1 MKSKNSRLDAIKII
15 ISSKEVGSQEELLQE
30 LAKEGFRLTQATL
43 SRDLKQLKVAKA
55 ASMNGNYVYVLPNNT
70 MYKRMTEQHSASEM
84 LMHNGFISI
93 EFSANLAVIK
103 TRPGYASSLAYDID
117 NRNFDEILGTIAG
130 DDTIMLVIREGC
142 TRAGVKN
149 ALSLIIPNIQVDV
162 MVADASHEVYVD
174 KILDTI
180 REAAKVRGT
189 GIAERTHEYVT
200 TKMKEGKAIIALC
213 GEDFAG
219 FTYIESWGNKQY
231 VATSGLIVHPN
242 YRGIGLAKRI
252 KAASFRLARLRWP
265 KAKIFSLTS
274 GAAVMKMNTELGYV
288 PVTFN
293 ELTDDEAFWKGCEGC
308 INHDI
313 LVAKNRKF
321 CICTAMLYDPALHEE
336 DTI

>member
-1 MKSKNSRLDAIKII
+1 MDAK
-15 ISSKEVGSQEELLQE
+15 
-30 LAKEGFRLTQATL
+30 
-43 SRDLKQLKVAKA
+43 
-55 ASMNGNYVYVLPNNT
+55 
-70 MYKRMTEQHSASEM
+70 
-84 LMHNGFISI
+84 
-93 EFSANLAVIK
+93 
-103 TRPGYASSLAYDID
+103 
-117 NRNFDEILGTIAG
+117 
-130 DDTIMLVIREGC
+130 
-142 TRAGVKN
+142 
-149 ALSLIIPNIQVDV
+149 QVDV

-213 GEDFAG
+213 GDDFAG
-219 FTYIESWGNKQY
+219 FTYIESC
-231 VATSGLIVHPN
+231 
-242 YRGIGLAKRI
+242 
-252 KAASFRLARLRWP
+252 
-265 KAKIFSLTS
+265 